1 MTFKSVVNIPIA
13 FLKGV
18 TVALVAALIVV
29 VVGTVLFRV
38 FNIVPEGSS
47 ELAILLFIWL
57 IYLGAFVAFLEGGHL
72 AITAVANRFH
82 GRWLAGFLIISDA
95 VLLFFL
101 IILTTESYKYVMLA
115 LSNVRLTASLH
126 ISPAW
131 GYSALLVGMGLSAL
145 YVAGSIAMNI
155 RRLWTG
161 EEPPHHSDEELEGTQ
176 V

>member
-57 IYLGAFVAFLEGGHL
+57 IYLGAFVAFLKVVTLPSLPSRIGF
-72 AITAVANRFH
+72 TA
-82 GRWLAGFLIISDA
+82 AGW
-95 VLLFFL
+95 
-101 IILTTESYKYVMLA
+101 
-115 LSNVRLTASLH
+115 
-126 ISPAW
+126 PAF
-131 GYSALLVGMGLSAL
+131 SSF
-145 YVAGSIAMNI
+145 
-155 RRLWTG
+155 
-161 EEPPHHSDEELEGTQ
+161 PTQ
-176 V
+176 CCSSS